1 MENSEKIL
9 ISKEIVDKVKAG
21 LHTIRLTTKEK
32 SIQKEAAALVK
43 LLEDETKMDSS
54 SLEEKIL
61 QKMKETKSTDP
72 DMNANLYILHRK
84 LVNGQI
90 SEQQALELFEIYVRT
105 DNLNNGYF

>member
-1 MENSEKIL
+1 MENREKIL
-9 ISKEIVDKVKAG
+9 ISKEIIDKIKAG

-32 SIQKEAAALVK
+32 SIQKEAATLVK
-43 LLEDETKMDSS
+43 LLEAETNMDSL

-90 SEQQALELFEIYVRT
+90 SEQQALELFEAYVRT
-105 DNLNNGYF
+105 DNMNNRLY

>member
-1 MENSEKIL
+1 MESNEKIL
-9 ISKEIVDKVKAG
+9 IKKEVIDKMKAG

-32 SIQKEAAALVK
+32 SIKKEAEALVK
-43 LLEDETKMDSS
+43 LLEGETNLDGI

-61 QKMKETKSTDP
+61 QKMKETKNVDP

-90 SEQQALELFEIYVRT
+90 SEQQALELFQSYVKT
-105 DNLNNGYF
+105 DFFSGLY

>member
-1 MENSEKIL
+1 MDNREKIL
-9 ISKEIVDKVKAG
+9 ISKEIIDKIKAG

-32 SIQKEAAALVK
+32 SIQKEAATLVK
-43 LLEDETKMDSS
+43 LLEAETNMDSL

-90 SEQQALELFEIYVRT
+90 SEQQALELFEAYVRT
-105 DNLNNGYF
+105 DNMNNGFY

>member
-21 LHTIRLTTKEK
+21 LHTIRLTTREK
-32 SIQKEAAALVK
+32 SIQKEAAVLVK
-43 LLEDETKMDSS
+43 LLEDEIKMDSS

-61 QKMKETKSTDP
+61 KKMKETKSTDP

-90 SEQQALELFEIYVRT
+90 SEQQALELFEAYVRT
-105 DNLNNGYF
+105 DSLNNGLY

>member
-1 MENSEKIL
+1 MENREKIL
-9 ISKEIVDKVKAG
+9 ISKEIIDKIKAG

-32 SIQKEAAALVK
+32 SIQKEAATLVK
-43 LLEDETKMDSS
+43 LLEAETNMDSL

-90 SEQQALELFEIYVRT
+90 SEQQALELFEAYVRT
-105 DNLNNGYF
+105 DNMNNGFY